1 MFSFHVSEGSELIMV
16 GSMKKKLLRITD
28 KQFIELRKH

>member
-1 MFSFHVSEGSELIMV
+1 MFSFHVSEGRELTMV
-16 GSMKKKLLRITD
+16 GSMKKRLLRITD